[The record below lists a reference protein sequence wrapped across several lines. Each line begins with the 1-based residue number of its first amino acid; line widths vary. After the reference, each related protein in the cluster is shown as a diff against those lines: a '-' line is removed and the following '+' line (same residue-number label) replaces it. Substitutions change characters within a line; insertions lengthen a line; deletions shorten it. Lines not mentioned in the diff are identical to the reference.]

1 MRLLL
6 HTALT
11 SLFAT
16 FGRVVYTSKLP
27 SPSFLAP
34 CDYHRLQS
42 QVKQQAMLVFWETV
56 QRSLL

>member
-1 MRLLL
+1 MRLLH

-27 SPSFLAP
+27 SPLFLAP
-34 CDYHRLQS
+34 CDYHMPQS
-42 QVKQQAMLVFWETV
+42 QVKQQTMLVFWETV